1 MLGALF
7 KKNAKSRGSEPMKA
21 LNIRKYGSPDFLE
34 IQDVEKPKPVGDQ
47 VLIEV
52 KAVSVND
59 WDWGLLHGAP
69 FVPNRFIGGLF
80 KPRIIMGID
89 IAGVVEAVGSAVSSY
104 KPGDEVYG
112 DLSGSGFGGFA
123 EYVCV
128 PEGAVKFKSPSMSF
142 EQAAAIPH
150 AGMLAFQGVTAG
162 GQPKPKQ
169 KVLINGAGGG
179 VGSIAIQLLKLHD
192 IEVTGVDSAAKL
204 DAMRLWGFDHVID
217 YQAEDFTRNGRRY
230 DLIIDV
236 KTDRDPA
243 DYERALNTDGVY
255 ATVGGKVSRLLKIA
269 LSGVRINRARDKK
282 LRVLGLQ
289 ANRDLAYFNELFE
302 AGRFKPVID
311 EVFEFTTNGVRNAF
325 RHFEAAAHKGK
336 IVVRT

>member
-1 MLGALF
+1 
-7 KKNAKSRGSEPMKA
+7 MKA
-21 LNIRKYGSPDFLE
+21 LILRNYGSPDFLE
-34 IQDVEKPKPVGDQ
+34 IRDCAKPSPMADQ
-47 VLIEV
+47 VLIKI

-59 WDWGLLHGAP
+59 WDLGLLHGSP
-69 FVPNRFIGGLF
+69 LIPNRFMAGLF
-80 KPRIIMGID
+80 QPRIIMGTD
-89 IAGVVEAVGSAVSSY
+89 IAGVVEAVGSSVRSY

-128 PEGAVKFKSPSMSF
+128 PQGAVRFKSPSMSF

-150 AGMLAFQGVTAG
+150 AGMLALQGVTAG
-162 GQPKPKQ
+162 GQPKSGQ

-204 DAMRLWGFDHVID
+204 DIMRLWGFDHAID
-217 YQAEDFTRNGRRY
+217 YQAEDFTRNGQRY

-243 DYERALNTDGVY
+243 DYECSLNTGGVY
-255 ATVGGKVSRLLKIA
+255 ATLGGQVSKLLKVA
-269 LSGVRINRARDKK
+269 LSGLRINRARDKK
-282 LRVLGLQ
+282 LRVITLQ
-289 ANRDLAYFNELFE
+289 ANRDLTYFNELFE
-302 AGRFKPVID
+302 AGTFKPVID
-311 EVFEFTTNGVRNAF
+311 GEFAFTTNGVRSAF
-325 RHFEAAAHKGK
+325 HHFEAAAHKGK